1 MSDTPA
7 AVFEQVLRT
16 LLAEEAELAALT
28 AVARRELDALMRSDY
43 PAIDAASSSM
53 LLHARDIEDLEGE
66 RRRLLATLHLEEAT
80 LGVVVLAAESAGVE
94 GFAEAR
100 SRLLARTAE
109 LREAQERN
117 ARLLLAAMKLQE
129 RWITMFGA
137 LSSPTYGADGSQ
149 DRQLS
154 RRIMSRSA

>member
-1 MSDTPA
+1 MSDAPA

-16 LLAEEAELAALT
+16 LRAEEAELAALT
-28 AVARRELDALMRSDY
+28 ALAGQELDALMRSDY
-43 PAIDAASSSM
+43 AAIDAASASM
-53 LLHARDIEDLEGE
+53 ALHARDIEDLEGE
-66 RRRLLATLHLEEAT
+66 RKRLLAPLHLEEAT
-80 LGVVVLAAESAGVE
+80 LDMVVPVAESAGVE
-94 GFAEAR
+94 GFAEIR
-100 SRLLARTAE
+100 SRLLAGAAE

-149 DRQLS
+149 DRQAGHRL
-154 RRIMSRSA
+154 MSRSA